1 MAKIKE
7 ILIFWGGNEKKRKN
21 ILWIYCLLIGTNMR
35 WKERREGTEG
45 KNKGQEIDQKKK
57 KDILWMRVNS
67 LCYLILNFKL
77 NKYINCNFLNNN

>member
-57 KDILWMRVNS
+57 EGYIMNEGKFIVLS
-67 LCYLILNFKL
+67 YFK
-77 NKYINCNFLNNN
+77 F